1 MQCFFYR
8 GLLIS
13 SMFTMVFGVSIPQ
26 GWAQNAIT
34 SDRTLPTNSQIT
46 FDASRQT
53 YTIMGG
59 TQVGANQFHSFQ
71 QFSVPSGNTAYFNN
85 APTTANIISR
95 VTGGTASEINGTI
108 RTNDMTNLYLINPQ
122 GIIFGANAKLEV
134 GGSFTATAANSIKF
148 PDGTE
153 FSAVNPQAPPVL
165 QVNVPLGLQ
174 YGTSAAGAT
183 ITNRGVLSAGQNL
196 TLQGDQL
203 DLQGT
208 VQAGQNL
215 TLQGQDIK
223 IRDTATAPFMANAG
237 RDLWVQG
244 ERSIDI
250 FTLNRQESGFKSG
263 GDLTLI
269 SNGIISADSHFASR
283 NFQIRSLSGQLANFR
298 SLFDPIISSEGNVNL
313 NGNYTGASLLIEAK
327 GNVQITGDVTINSAD
342 SSSIF
347 QGDDSILSK
356 QPGLIIRSGQSSL
369 LYGGNNQNYDK
380 NNPNLPALTNTVNIP
395 AGITLNGAVRVIPN
409 VQGGVVQLTAATG
422 GISVSGIDASNSYGN
437 DGNGINVKDNIS
449 VQITA
454 ATGGITV
461 ANQINASNDNGN
473 GGNIFLSTSNGNISA
488 RNTSS
493 NSNNGNGGNITF
505 RSNSGD
511 IKIGLISTVS
521 SSTTTNSGNGGNILV
536 TAETGRIGTNNAQ
549 IALNIYSFSGIY
561 LNTYSWSGAGNA
573 GNAGNILI
581 SSGTGDIT
589 GVIADASAQSNTYN
603 AGNGGNISLTAT
615 KGDITDVKLD
625 SYAVASAALLLGK
638 GNQVGHGGSVTLN
651 APMGSIK
658 NTNINSLAANL
669 PDGNSGS
676 GGQVRLTVGQSLFSV
691 IISTIATGSSSGEIQ
706 IRGNSNQ
713 NLNIINSQVL
723 TAQEISVCLLLI
735 CPPSP
740 RTLFILSGKGQ
751 AGDVTITSLGGI
763 TFNDFTI
770 DSGTRGKLPG
780 GTINI
785 TSSSFLNFSNS
796 KISSNANSSASASAG
811 SINLFAPQI
820 TLTNNT
826 VLSAAT
832 SGSGNAGSISIGSG
846 HAGNTFINGENLT
859 MDQGSQIRTETSSSG
874 RSGKITLQFLS
885 KIHLD
890 GSGTGLFANTLD
902 KSSGDG
908 GDIVIDPQILTVQ
921 NGAAIAVDSNGT
933 GKGGNITIFSNYLN
947 LFNGGKISAET
958 VASDGG
964 NITLN
969 VPSLLFLRYGSQIST
984 TAGTALSG
992 GNGGNININ
1001 AGFIVGPSSDNAD
1014 LFANAFTGKGG
1025 NINLTTNG
1033 IFGLAFRPQLT
1044 NLSDITA
1051 SSKFGVQGNV
1061 SITTPGVDPSKG
1073 LSSLPADVSDP
1084 SRLVIPQCAADQ
1096 RGSQFI
1102 ITGRGGI
1109 PAKPSDPA
1117 TYTSALDNLG
1127 AIPSTTAFRNTSTN
1141 QANSEAN
1148 SINSNSANNSMN
1160 NNTNTIM
1167 EATGWIINQNQVSL
1181 VAGAVLSLN
1190 GVTCA
1195 R

>member
-1 MQCFFYR
+1 MQCFCCR

-34 SDRTLPTNSQIT
+34 NAITSDRTLPTNSQIT
-46 FDASRQT
+46 FDGKT

-71 QFSVPSGNTAYFNN
+71 QFSVPSGNTAHFNN

-183 ITNRGVLSAGQNL
+183 ITNRGVLVAGQNL

-223 IRDTATAPFMANAG
+223 IRDTATVPFMANAG

-283 NFQIRSLSGQLANFR
+283 NFQVRSLSGQLANFR

-327 GNVQITGDVTINSAD
+327 GNVQITGDVTIDSAD
-342 SSSIF
+342 SFSKF
-347 QGDDSILSK
+347 QAPGTILSTQTDNILSAQPDTILSK

-395 AGITLNGAVRVIPN
+395 AGITLNGNVRVIPD

-422 GISVSGIDASNSYGN
+422 GITVGKIDASN
-437 DGNGINVKDNIS
+437 
-449 VQITA
+449 
-454 ATGGITV
+454 
-461 ANQINASNDNGN
+461 
-473 GGNIFLSTSNGNISA
+473 
-488 RNTSS
+488 
-493 NSNNGNGGNITF
+493 NNGNGGNI
-505 RSNSGD
+505 S
-511 IKIGLISTVS
+511 I
-521 SSTTTNSGNGGNILV
+521 
-536 TAETGRIGTNNAQ
+536 TAETGRIEGNNSQ
-549 IALNIYSFSGIY
+549 IDLY
-561 LNTYSWSGAGNA
+561 TYSWSDTGNA
-573 GNAGNILI
+573 GNAGNILM
-581 SSGTGDIT
+581 SSGTGNIT
-589 GVIADASAQSNTYN
+589 GVNAYAFAESTTYN
-603 AGNGGNISLTAT
+603 AGNGGNISLTANR
-615 KGDITDVKLD
+615 GDITNVFLAT
-625 SYAVASAALLLGK
+625 STVTHK
-638 GNQVGHGGSVTLN
+638 GEEVGFAGNVILN
-651 APMGSIK
+651 ALSGSID
-658 NTNINSLAANL
+658 NANIRALAVN
-669 PDGNSGS
+669 GESGR
-676 GGQVRLTVGQSLFSV
+676 GGGGHV
-691 IISTIATGSSSGEIQ
+691 
-706 IRGNSNQ
+706 
-713 NLNIINSQVL
+713 NLNAGRELFNVDVSTTSTASKSGTIEIYGNYSENFNIRESKII
-723 TAQEISVCLLLI
+723 TAPTFHICLVATCSDETI
-735 CPPSP
+735 P
-740 RTLFILSGKGQ
+740 INLSRQAQ

-763 TFNDFTI
+763 TFNNFTI
-770 DSGTRGKLPG
+770 ITDTSGTSQG
-780 GTINI
+780 GTISI
-785 TSSSFLNFSNS
+785 TSPSFLNFSNS
-796 KISSNANSSASASAG
+796 EITSNTTDGSTSGIQVYSGGILVNSITITGGIAG
-811 SINLFAPQI
+811 SINLSAPQI

-832 SGSGNAGSISIGSG
+832 YGSGNAGSISIK
-846 HAGNTFINGENLT
+846 GENLT

-890 GSGTGLFANTLD
+890 GSGTGLFANTSN

-921 NGAAIAVDSNGT
+921 NGAAIAVDSNGR
-933 GKGGNITIFSNYLN
+933 GKGGSITIFSNYLN

-1001 AGFIVGPSSDNAD
+1001 AGFIVGPSNDNVD

-1051 SSKFGVQGNV
+1051 SSQFGVQGNV
-1061 SITTPGVDPSKG
+1061 SIITPGVDPSKG
-1073 LSSLPADVSDP
+1073 LSSLPVDVSDP

-1109 PAKPSDPA
+1109 PAKPSDPP

-1127 AIPSTTAFRNTSTN
+1127 PIPSTTAFRNISTN

-1148 SINSNSANNSMN
+1148 SINSNSANNSIS
-1160 NNTNTIM
+1160 NTNTIM

-1181 VAGAVLSLN
+1181 VAGAVPSLN